1 MKIES
6 VNGREACL
14 IRCADGAYRI
24 RLYTAVGVFKDY
36 DIMHNDIWFEINDD
50 DCFLYED
57 GENAWIDHSPST
69 LGIKSK

>member
-14 IRCADGAYRI
+14 IHCADGVYRI
-24 RLYTAVGVFKDY
+24 RLYTSVDIFKDY
-36 DIMHNDIWFEINDD
+36 DIRHNDLWFEINDN

-57 GENAWIDHSPST
+57 GENAWIDHSPMT
-69 LGIKSK
+69 LASNSK